1 MTQAKSSQPLV
12 ALVTGASS
20 GVGEALGPLLAQ
32 KGYSVYGMSRRTITL
47 PGVSAL
53 PADVSD
59 PSALKLAIDQ
69 IIEEQGRLDAVFH
82 CAGIGG
88 AGPVEQMPYD
98 RARKI
103 MDTNFWG
110 SFHICQATLPHLLA
124 APQGRLLIVGS
135 IGGYIG
141 IPFRSIYCASKGA
154 LLNLVESLRLETR
167 GTNLQVA
174 CVCPGDIATNS
185 VATQYRMPYEE
196 VNQLYRPS
204 YQAADEHMAQNVDH
218 GMTAQSVAE
227 QMFKISQKSSLKP
240 QYILGE
246 PIQKISPLA
255 KRLLPGRLW
264 EKVLGSY
271 YK

>member
-1 MTQAKSSQPLV
+1 MAQNESSNSLV

-20 GVGEALGPLLAQ
+20 GVGEALAPLLAQ
-32 KGYSVYGMSRRTITL
+32 NGYAVYGMSRRTVDL
-47 PGVSAL
+47 PGVTAL

-59 PSALKLAIDQ
+59 PEALRVAVNQ
-69 IIEEQGRLDAVFH
+69 IIHERGHLDAVFH

-88 AGPVEQMPYD
+88 AGPVEQMPYE
-98 RARKI
+98 RARRI

-124 APQGRLLIVGS
+124 APYGRLLIVGS

-167 GTNLQVA
+167 GSNLQVA
-174 CVCPGDIATNS
+174 CICPGDIATNS

-196 VNQLYRPS
+196 VNPRYRPS

-218 GMTAQSVAE
+218 GMTALSVAE
-227 QMFKISQKSSLKP
+227 QMFRIAQKPTLKP

-264 EKVLGSY
+264 ERVLGSY